1 MAQRKRKKRKSAD
14 KNNQLFVFLAI
25 IIFIAIISMVV
36 AYFFMDNEPENT
48 TDVPTIENQV
58 TEQSTQD
65 LASVAQIEG
74 TWVGNYDGAMLTI
87 SGFSFAIELSGVDAA
102 SKMTGTLSVEG
113 NIVTFVF
120 ASGNEAC
127 KNIEGHYLY
136 SIEDSGELFFKLIKD
151 SCASRRERM
160 SATWFKL

>member
-1 MAQRKRKKRKSAD
+1 MTQRKRKKRKSAD

-25 IIFIAIISMVV
+25 IIFIAIISMVA
-36 AYFFMDNEPENT
+36 AYFFMDNEPENI

-58 TEQSTQD
+58 TEQPTQE

-74 TWVGNYDGAMLTI
+74 TWVSNYDGAMLTI
-87 SGFSFAIELSGVDAA
+87 SGFSFSIELSGVDAA

-120 ASGNEAC
+120 ASVNEAC

-136 SIEDSGELFFKLIKD
+136 SIEDNGELFFKLIKD

>member
-1 MAQRKRKKRKSAD
+1 MPAKTRKKRETGN

-25 IIFIAIISMVV
+25 IIFIALISMVV
-36 AYFFMDNEPENT
+36 AYFLMDNEEENI
-48 TDVPTIENQV
+48 TDVPKIENQE

-160 SATWFKL
+160 SATWFEL